1 VTPAEAASFCWSL
14 ARIGCPVTPT
24 DTAADEAAAAAT
36 TALAAVLE
44 RHVEQMTLYELA
56 WTLWAL
62 GRLGWTWA
70 FISASSGQLGP
81 RLLRALE
88 AAMQQPDG
96 GDGDGDGEGEGEGGA
111 GAALGLDPREVGVAL
126 WAVGRLQVPVNDL
139 SLSLRTAL
147 LAGLDSMVMALQPKM
162 LV

>member
-1 VTPAEAASFCWSL
+1 
-14 ARIGCPVTPT
+14 
-24 DTAADEAAAAAT
+24 
-36 TALAAVLE
+36 
-44 RHVEQMTLYELA
+44 MTLYELA

-70 FISASSGQLGP
+70 FIAASSGQLGP

-96 GDGDGDGEGEGEGGA
+96 GDGEGEGGA
-111 GAALGLDPREVGVAL
+111 GAAALGLDPREVGVAL

-162 LV
+162 SV